1 MADSLL
7 MKVDIKPEGLEDSF
21 FDSATGEINVA
32 NLITSYREAR
42 TKMNTR
48 EDEIR
53 DAMNLDRLSGRPA
66 DPAGYDFK
74 LPDNFD
80 MPEGVKFNLDQT
92 HPLVSFWR
100 QHAWDSGFGQKEF
113 EAGIGSYFDAEFAQ
127 MPDYDEEIERL
138 GERGKERVDRVNSW
152 LKSVV
157 TADQLEN
164 IGSVVLTAGGIEAM
178 EAVIDKAGAPS
189 LLGDGGAPPVIIDS
203 KNDHKGHPEE
213 YQAET
218 DRMMMTSEYQQN
230 DPDMHAAVTARF
242 KAAEPGMT
250 NLNSSESA
258 PAPQGTGSE
267 ESAGAGDQ

>member
-1 MADSLL
+1 MANPLL
-7 MKVDIKPEGLEDSF
+7 MKVDVKPEGLEESF
-21 FDSATGEINVA
+21 YDSATGEINVA
-32 NLITSYREAR
+32 NLISSYREAR

-53 DAMNLDRLSGRPA
+53 DSMNLDRLSARPA

-74 LPDNFD
+74 LPDSFD
-80 MPEGVKFNLDQT
+80 VPEGIELNLDQT
-92 HPLVSFWR
+92 HPLVAFWR
-100 QHAWDSGFGQKEF
+100 QHAWDSGFDQEEF
-113 EAGIGSYFDAEFAQ
+113 EAGIGNYFDAEFAQ
-127 MPDYDEEIERL
+127 MPDYDAEVENL

-157 TADQLEN
+157 TADQLET
-164 IGSVVLTAGGIEAM
+164 ISSMVLTANGIEAL

-189 LLGDGGAPPVIIDS
+189 LLGDGGVPPVTIDS

-218 DRMMMTSEYQQN
+218 DRMMLTSEYQQN
-230 DPDMHAAVTARF
+230 DPEIHAAVTARF

-258 PAPQGTGSE
+258 PAAQGPASE